1 MPAMTARRHDPAYKK
16 LFRSPRMVQ
25 HLIQG
30 FVTDA
35 ALNSLDVNSLVPLPT
50 ELITRAFNKR
60 QLDCAWQLQLANHQR
75 VYVLIEFQSTQ
86 DPVMPLRTCTYSS
99 LLYETLLAQG
109 QIRADM
115 PHWPP
120 VLCIV
125 FYSGDKPWRGSTRL
139 HDRIWIPPKGLMKPA
154 MLQHRFILV
163 DINRDAPDNADE
175 LQNLVAILM
184 RFERHQ
190 SPAELQVLMDLLEQ
204 LLLNDPALLDQFGDF
219 IADLMGDSSSF
230 ALKTSGVTS
239 WKEIKMNFAQRMAK
253 WEQGFIQQ
261 GMQQGIHLGQ
271 GQGKVLGQVEL
282 LSQQLKVRFGDLNE
296 ATEERLRHA
305 TSEQLQHWAVRVL
318 QAQTLHEVFGAQS

>member
-1 MPAMTARRHDPAYKK
+1 
-16 LFRSPRMVQ
+16 MVQ

-35 ALNSLDVNSLVPLPT
+35 ALNSLDVDSLVPLPT

-125 FYSGDKPWRGSTRL
+125 FTAATSHGAAAHACTTAFGC
-139 HDRIWIPPKGLMKPA
+139 PPK
-154 MLQHRFILV
+154 V
-163 DINRDAPDNADE
+163 Y
-175 LQNLVAILM
+175 
-184 RFERHQ
+184 
-190 SPAELQVLMDLLEQ
+190 
-204 LLLNDPALLDQFGDF
+204 
-219 IADLMGDSSSF
+219 
-230 ALKTSGVTS
+230 
-239 WKEIKMNFAQRMAK
+239 
-253 WEQGFIQQ
+253 
-261 GMQQGIHLGQ
+261 
-271 GQGKVLGQVEL
+271 
-282 LSQQLKVRFGDLNE
+282 
-296 ATEERLRHA
+296 
-305 TSEQLQHWAVRVL
+305 
-318 QAQTLHEVFGAQS
+318 

>member
-1 MPAMTARRHDPAYKK
+1 M
-16 LFRSPRMVQ
+16 
-25 HLIQG
+25 
-30 FVTDA
+30 
-35 ALNSLDVNSLVPLPT
+35 
-50 ELITRAFNKR
+50 
-60 QLDCAWQLQLANHQR
+60 
-75 VYVLIEFQSTQ
+75 
-86 DPVMPLRTCTYSS
+86 
-99 LLYETLLAQG
+99 
-109 QIRADM
+109 
-115 PHWPP
+115 
-120 VLCIV
+120 
-125 FYSGDKPWRGSTRL
+125 
-139 HDRIWIPPKGLMKPA
+139 
-154 MLQHRFILV
+154 QHRFVLV
-163 DINRDAPDNADE
+163 DINRDAPDNVDE

-190 SPAELQVLMDLLEQ
+190 SPAELLVLMDLLEQ

-305 TSEQLQHWAVRVL
+305 TSDQLQHWAVRVL
-318 QAQTLHEVFGAQS
+318 QVQTLHEVFGAQS